1 MLGWFRSK
9 PECPVDPPTREWI
22 DDQWTWFEEEFGLER
37 LRKIRVILPRA
48 EFFPD
53 PFQGVEEV
61 ENAKGREPIGSRP
74 CRVPVARRSAYTTPA
89 ASGPN

>member
-48 EFFPD
+48 EFFPLN
-53 PFQGVEEV
+53 VYH
-61 ENAKGREPIGSRP
+61 KSS
-74 CRVPVARRSAYTTPA
+74 CVPTTMDDT
-89 ASGPN
+89 